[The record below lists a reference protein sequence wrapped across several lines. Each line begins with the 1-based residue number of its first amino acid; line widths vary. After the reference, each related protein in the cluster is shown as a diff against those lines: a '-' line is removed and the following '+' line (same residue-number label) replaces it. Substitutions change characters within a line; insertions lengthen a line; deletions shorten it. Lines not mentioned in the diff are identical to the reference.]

1 MIMNGVDIAV
11 FTILFLSILVGFVRG
26 GLSSILSTSGWII
39 AIIGNHYLFN
49 NIEPFL
55 TARFDSK
62 ILTFVVGY
70 VGGLFILLFLV
81 SIVNFL
87 ILSMLS
93 QFKGGMIDKVI
104 GIIFGSL
111 RGILIVA
118 ILFLC
123 FETSMKSLSG
133 ENRKI
138 NDYPNVLLNAS
149 TLPLIKKVE
158 LQLLEYIPDNFKWSL
173 SFKDIDEEKV
183 SDITI
188 LNLMRKLSEGI
199 SKDDL
204 NKISDSVE
212 KNSQYMSERQ
222 IMIAKVKA
230 LLQYRKSHKMQDLSK
245 EDMKK
250 IESIIG

>member
-1 MIMNGVDIAV
+1 MNSVDIAV
-11 FTILFLSILVGFVRG
+11 FTTLFLSVLVGFVRG

-49 NIEPFL
+49 SIESFL
-55 TARFDSK
+55 EVRLQSK
-62 ILTFVVGY
+62 LLTFVVGY

-93 QFKGGMIDKVI
+93 HFRGGMIDKTI
-104 GIIFGSL
+104 GVIFGGL

-118 ILFLC
+118 VLFLC

-133 ENRKI
+133 EDGKI
-138 NDYPNVLLNAS
+138 TDYPAVLLNAS
-149 TLPLIKKVE
+149 TLPLMKKFE
-158 LQLLEYIPDNFKWSL
+158 MQLLEYIPDNFKGNL
-173 SFKDIDEEKV
+173 SFKSIGEDKV

-188 LNLMRKLSEGI
+188 LNLVRKLSEGI
-199 SKDDL
+199 PKDAL
-204 NKISDSVE
+204 NTINDSVE

-222 IMIAKVKA
+222 ILINKVNF
-230 LLQYRKSHKMQDLSK
+230 LLEYRQNHKMSNLSK
-245 EDMKK
+245 EDMKQIK
-250 IESIIG
+250 SIIS